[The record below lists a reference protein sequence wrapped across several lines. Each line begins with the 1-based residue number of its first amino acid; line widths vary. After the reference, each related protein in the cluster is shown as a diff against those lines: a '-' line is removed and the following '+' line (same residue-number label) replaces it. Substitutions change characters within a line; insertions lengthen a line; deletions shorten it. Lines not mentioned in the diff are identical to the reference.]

1 MTFCWITQGC
11 SLRSDP
17 LFLASTSPGVIA
29 KGQKLLSR
37 AGDFGLRLAGE
48 VASVPIRLTHTP
60 TICRFDLPPSIAID
74 PRCGKFAATFFL
86 ASLAVLGLTGIDLEN
101 L

>member
-1 MTFCWITQGC
+1 MTFCWITEGR

-37 AGDFGLRLAGE
+37 SGDFGLRLAGRGC
-48 VASVPIRLTHTP
+48 IL
-60 TICRFDLPPSIAID
+60 
-74 PRCGKFAATFFL
+74 
-86 ASLAVLGLTGIDLEN
+86 SLRREGL
-101 L
+101 